1 MGFFGRKKDKEKE
14 KEKKGGLFGWMK
26 RKQADEPEREEQI
39 AEKISRHLE
48 RTPRR
53 ACGLS
58 FPIALHSKIK

>member
-39 AEKISRHLE
+39 VEQE
-48 RTPRR
+48 P
-53 ACGLS
+53 
-58 FPIALHSKIK
+58 